1 MNMPT
6 SSIPLSRTKI
16 IIPKRRDEILTRL
29 RLLELL
35 SELLDKRLIL
45 ISAPAGYGKTSLL
58 IDFASH
64 AEMPLCWL
72 SLDALDQDPQ
82 RFIAYFIAALAQ
94 CFPKF
99 GRQSTAA
106 LSNITSLEDDIERLI
121 VTLINEIYEQI
132 SEHFILVLDDYQFVN
147 DTPAIRDFVN
157 RFAQLVGE
165 NCHLIL
171 SSRKVV
177 TLPDAILMIARD
189 QVSGLG
195 PLELA
200 FAAEEIQALFEQN
213 YHQHISALTAEEL
226 VQQTE
231 GWITG
236 LQLSNPTMAKGI
248 ADRLRAARAAG
259 VGLFDYL
266 SQEVLDQQPAELRA
280 FLLHTSLLDEFDADL
295 CEAVLSPLTPDQP
308 NDWKQMIASVRLN
321 NLFVLPVGPN
331 GKWLR
336 YHHLFQDFLKVRL
349 QEEHP
354 ELIDPIFRRLAQV
367 HEQNGD
373 LEKSYHVYQQLGD
386 SNASADLVERAG
398 TTLLYN
404 DRLITLSSWL
414 EYLPDQFIRTRPVL
428 LSLQGAVAV
437 MKGKVQSGLSLLD
450 QAEIVF
456 HSAGDVANQALTLMR
471 RAFAHIY
478 LGDYTASLAD
488 AEEALRLTAEDDSLK
503 STCAA
508 AMRVKGLSLH
518 RMGQVR
524 QAVECL
530 AQALAIYTE
539 LNETHNIARLQM
551 ELGMAHRATGNYE
564 TAQFYYERALSL
576 WQKEG
581 NLFWQANLLNNMG
594 VLYHSQGEYE
604 QAVRTLEEGLSCAR
618 RSGNIRMEAMNLASL
633 GDLYAELEELA
644 AAQQAYQQAQEITN
658 RIDETF
664 LNRYLTMAQAGIARV
679 RGAYHQARSLLDL
692 AQEQITRSGSNY
704 EKGLL
709 HLERGR
715 FLLAVED
722 SQEAIYDL
730 QASEQCFV
738 QGDLFIEM
746 GWSRL
751 WLAAAYNRL
760 NNKDDAKKSL
770 QAALSAAHSGKP
782 AHSLMMVA
790 RQIRPWLSN
799 LQDDPEFGNTLHALL
814 KEAGQMDVQL
824 PALRRRLRRM
834 TSAVPLSSPRLTV
847 RAFGKAQVKVNGKL
861 VSSSQ
866 WQTQEVRSLFF
877 YFLNASQAVTKEQ
890 IGLEF
895 WPDLSPSQLKVRFKN
910 NIYRL
915 RRALGQDTILFEN
928 NLYQFNHT
936 QDYEYD
942 VGTFETQITQAKTA
956 QDIRERIA
964 CYREAA
970 TLVKG
975 TFLEDIDAS
984 WVQIERER
992 LSQEYLSALLSLTRL
1007 YLESGD
1013 ATRALQTCQR
1023 AIASDACLEEA
1034 YRQAMHIY
1042 ATMGDRAA
1050 IARQYQ
1056 ACKEALESELDLPP
1070 SPETEALYQSLMA

>member
-1 MNMPT
+1 MPNL
-6 SSIPLSRTKI
+6 SIPLSQTKI
-16 IIPKRRDEILTRL
+16 IVPKRRDEILTRA

-35 SELLDKRLIL
+35 NKLLDKRLIL

-58 IDFASH
+58 IDYANH

-82 RFIAYFIAALAQ
+82 RFVAYLIAAIAHV
-94 CFPKF
+94 FPKF

-121 VTLINEIYEQI
+121 VTLVNEIYERV

-177 TLPDAILMIARD
+177 SLPDAILMIARD
-189 QVSGLG
+189 QVGGLG

-200 FAAEEIQALFEQN
+200 FEAEEIQALFEQN
-213 YHQHISALTAEEL
+213 YHQHISAVTAEEL

-236 LQLSNPTMAKGI
+236 LQLSNPSMAKGI
-248 ADRLRAARAAG
+248 SDRLRAARAAG
-259 VGLFDYL
+259 VELFDYL
-266 SQEVLDQQPAELRA
+266 SQEVLDQLSPELRN
-280 FLLHTSLLDEFDADL
+280 FLLRTSLLDEFDADL

-336 YHHLFQDFLKVRL
+336 YHHLFQDFLNVRIR
-349 QEEHP
+349 EEHP
-354 ELIDPIFRRLAQV
+354 ELVEPILLRLAQV

-373 LEKSYHVYQQLGD
+373 LEKSYHAYQQLAD
-386 SNASADLVERAG
+386 INALADLVERAG

-404 DRLITLSSWL
+404 DRLITLSGWL
-414 EYLPDQFIRTRPVL
+414 EYLPDQFIRTHPVL

-437 MKGKVQSGLSLLD
+437 VKGKVQSGLSLLD
-450 QAEIVF
+450 QAEAAF
-456 HSAGDVANQALTLMR
+456 QSTGDVTNHALTLMR
-471 RAFAHIY
+471 RAFAHQH
-478 LGDYTASLAD
+478 LGNYTASLSD
-488 AEEALRLTAEDDSLK
+488 AEAALRLTAEDDSLK
-503 STCAA
+503 SIRAEA
-508 AMRVKGLSLH
+508 IRVKGLSLH
-518 RMGQVR
+518 RIGQVS

-530 AQALAIYTE
+530 AQSLAIYTE
-539 LNETHNIARLQM
+539 LNETHIIPRIQM
-551 ELGMAHRATGNYE
+551 ELGMAYRATGDCT
-564 TAQFYYERALSL
+564 TAHSYYEQALLL

-581 NLFWQANLLNNMG
+581 NLFWQASLSNNMG
-594 VLYHSQGEYE
+594 VMYHFQGEYE

-618 RSGNIRMEAMNLASL
+618 RSGHARMEAMNLVSL
-633 GDLYAELEELA
+633 GDLYAELEEWG
-644 AAQQAYQQAQEITN
+644 AAQQAYQQAQEIASHIN
-658 RIDETF
+658 DTF

-679 RGAYHQARSLLDL
+679 RGAYGQARLLLDL

-715 FLLAVED
+715 FLLAAD
-722 SQEAIYDL
+722 NSQEAIYDL

-760 NNKDDAKKSL
+760 NNKDEAKKSL
-770 QAALSAAHSGKP
+770 QAALSAVHSGKP

-799 LQDDPEFGNTLHALL
+799 LQDDPEFGNTFQALL
-814 KEAGQMDVQL
+814 KEAAQMDTQL

-866 WQTQEVRSLFF
+866 WQTQEARKLFF
-877 YFLNASQAVTKEQ
+877 YFLNAAQAMTKEQ
-890 IGLEF
+890 VGLEF
-895 WPDLSPSQLKVRFKN
+895 WPDLSPSQLKVKFKN

-915 RRALGQDTILFEN
+915 RRALGQDAILFEN

-936 QDYEYD
+936 LDYEYD
-942 VGTFETQITQAKTA
+942 VGTFETQIAHAKAA

-964 CYREAA
+964 YYQSAVA
-970 TLVKG
+970 LVKG
-975 TFLEDIDAS
+975 SYLEDIDTV
-984 WVQIERER
+984 WVETERER
-992 LSQEYLSALLSLTRL
+992 LRREYISALLSLAVL

-1013 ATRALQTCQR
+1013 ATRALQACQR
-1023 AIASDACLEEA
+1023 AIASDACLEEG
-1034 YRQAMHIY
+1034 YRLTMRIY
-1042 ATMGDRAA
+1042 AAMGDHAA

-1056 ACKEALESELDLPP
+1056 ACKEALESELGVPP
-1070 SPETEALYQSLMA
+1070 SPETEELYKSLMA